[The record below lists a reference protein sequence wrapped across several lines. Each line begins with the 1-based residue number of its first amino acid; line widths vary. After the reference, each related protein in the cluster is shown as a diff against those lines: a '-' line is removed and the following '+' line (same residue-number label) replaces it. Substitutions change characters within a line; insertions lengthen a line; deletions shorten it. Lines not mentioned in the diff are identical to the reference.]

1 MSGMLEVTGVKVI
14 NNIILDTL
22 ELTATN
28 NNTIKV
34 QTQDFQNNNVDLYE
48 VGVETS
54 NVYNPEVSGDGPLVD
69 TNGSNSDVDVTT
81 QYDYDVT
88 NFSTDFNVV
97 YNASFYVVANSTV
110 TFVVE
115 MTVDI
120 IGSPLQMVLPLPY
133 TAKRTSV
140 GQIVIKDPADNNF
153 VTDLGS
159 VYIDKNDKSNLII
172 KSNLLNDRFK
182 SQIFVH
188 SKIIYSK
195 F

>member
-1 MSGMLEVTGVKVI
+1 MAGVLEITQMKVT
-14 NNIILDTL
+14 NNIVLDTL

-34 QTQDFQNNNVDLYE
+34 KSNDFNNTQVDLYE
-48 VGVETS
+48 VGIETS
-54 NVYNPEVSGDGPLVD
+54 NIYNPPISGDGPIVD
-69 TNGSNSDVDVTT
+69 TNGANINVDVTT
-81 QYDYDVT
+81 QYDYDAA
-88 NFSTDFNVV
+88 NCSTDFNVL
-97 YNASFYVVANSTV
+97 YNASFYVVANSSV

-133 TAKRTSV
+133 RAKRTSV
-140 GQIVIKDPADNNF
+140 GQLVIKDPEDNDF

-159 VYIDKNDKSNLII
+159 VFIDKMDQDNLVI

-182 SQIFVH
+182 SQLFVH
-188 SKIIYSK
+188 AKIIYSK